1 MNADVFKR
9 LAYLMEWRGALEN
22 GVPYYMERNN
32 PENYFFHPTAPE
44 NERTQ
49 GPNLKP
55 GTDHLVFEAEME
67 EGTDAFHIGGHYKTW
82 ALGRNGCTEDTHTVC
97 PLVIRDADGYVAGYV
112 MVLGELAT
120 SLSPTNRYNLVNLSR
135 TKKREQEGRGEG
147 NPDLL
152 VDEEDVTMEKQ
163 SFPDRPD
170 VEKASDSSACDQRR
184 FDTEKAWCLYNVMLV
199 EWIGEVA
206 YRLGVGTVHI
216 DAWAQAKPRKTI
228 ITLG

>member
-1 MNADVFKR
+1 MAWRAEKR
-9 LAYLMEWRGALEN
+9 RALLH
-22 GVPYYMERNN
+22 GKRKSRKLLY
-32 PENYFFHPTAPE
+32 HPTAPE

-49 GPNLKP
+49 GSHLKF

-67 EGTDAFHIGGHYKTW
+67 EGTDAFHIGGHYETW
-82 ALGRNGCTEDTHTVC
+82 ALWRKGCTEDTHTIW
-97 PLVIRDADGYVAGYV
+97 PLVIRSADGYVAGYV
-112 MVLGELAT
+112 MMPGELAT
-120 SLSPTNRYNLVNLSR
+120 QLSPADSYNLINLSR
-135 TKKREQEGRGEG
+135 TKKREQQGRGEG

-152 VDEEDVTMEKQ
+152 VDEDDVTMEKQ

-184 FDTEKAWCLYNVMLV
+184 YDTEKIWCLYNVILV

-206 YRLGVGTVHI
+206 YRLGIGTVHI
-216 DAWAQAKPRKTI
+216 DAWAQAKPKKT